1 MFTSKQVIFNKV
13 RIQLDITITASVDL
27 LEMMD
32 IQKGNQRVI
41 IVSQYNSY
49 VWDSSLCSSRVNGI

>member
-1 MFTSKQVIFNKV
+1 MFINKQVIFNKV

-32 IQKGNQRVI
+32 IQKVI
-41 IVSQYNSY
+41 NE
-49 VWDSSLCSSRVNGI
+49 